1 MPGEKGWG
9 HNAGYKRLGAT
20 CRVQRARGEM
30 TGTKRVGGKMS
41 GEKGWGQMPGENRLG
56 QNAGYNRSK
65 GV

>member
-20 CRVQRARGEM
+20 CRVQRARGKM

-41 GEKGWGQMPGENRLG
+41 GEKGWGEHAR
-56 QNAGYNRSK
+56 
-65 GV
+65 